1 MEGKIMSNNVLNG
14 MTLPGLGNVPVV
26 SAAVDLLEKVLAEA
40 KAGKVTSI
48 GLVMVDPNGGIATP
62 WAGPQIPQL
71 HLGAG
76 MMATR
81 IIRAI
86 ESPPKSTIIPARM
99 GG

>member
-1 MEGKIMSNNVLNG
+1 MNGSVLNG
-14 MTLPGLGNVPVV
+14 MPLPGFGNIPVV
-26 SAAVDLLEKVLAEA
+26 SAAVDLLEKILVEARAGRVTTVGIVL
-40 KAGKVTSI
+40 
-48 GLVMVDPNGGIATP
+48 VDPNGGIATP

-76 MMATR
+76 ILQTR

-86 ESPPKSTIIPARM
+86 ESPPKSTIITARM